1 MSSVCRALY
10 LPSSESIFRRRN
22 FFFCM
27 SFFSLSITIYGK
39 FGFKK
44 GVPFNTFYKDYT
56 GLNCMKSKPESLEMM
71 LEKPNWKQWLP
82 IYGVYQI
89 KKDFFRGKPTII
101 DKGKGLSYNGSA
113 LYQAISIV
121 GAYIGAINF
130 LSELGVINL

>member
-1 MSSVCRALY
+1 
-10 LPSSESIFRRRN
+10 
-22 FFFCM
+22 
-27 SFFSLSITIYGK
+27 
-39 FGFKK
+39 
-44 GVPFNTFYKDYT
+44 
-56 GLNCMKSKPESLEMM
+56 MKSKPESLEMM